1 MSSLGDFTRPLTPS
15 ARVGEFF
22 KFLLC
27 VLFRSRFV
35 QQIAIKVVAVEVL
48 RFLMNWHKDS
58 ELGVRALWRFIKSAK
73 DAPKYKLKERK
84 ITKILT
90 INALIS
96 PFLRLD
102 IFHCIYFLVRK
113 FLRDT
118 PLQSV
123 KSLQFF

>member
-1 MSSLGDFTRPLTPS
+1 MSGLGDFTRPLAHS
-15 ARVGEFF
+15 ARDGEFF
-22 KFLLC
+22 KFLFC
-27 VLFRSRFV
+27 VLFRSRFA

-48 RFLMNWHKDS
+48 RF
-58 ELGVRALWRFIKSAK
+58 IKSAK
-73 DAPKYKLKERK
+73 DTPKYKLKERK
-84 ITKILT
+84 IITNILT

>member
-1 MSSLGDFTRPLTPS
+1 MSGLGDFTRPLTPS
-15 ARVGEFF
+15 AREVESF

-35 QQIAIKVVAVEVL
+35 QQIAIEVVAVEVL
-48 RFLMNWHKDS
+48 RF
-58 ELGVRALWRFIKSAK
+58 IKSAK
-73 DAPKYKLKERK
+73 NAPKYKLKERK
-84 ITKILT
+84 ITNILT
-90 INALIS
+90 INALIL